1 MSGLYKIFPTQRLKF
16 IFFCNKKLSF
26 QSFIYTGTAFLKIP
40 GFLIMQ
46 YKVLGLIKSSSINQK
61 MKQLILIFILAFGY
75 SSARAN
81 PDPTELGTITGQ
93 VMDKEFQEPIP
104 YATITVTT
112 PEGEMVTGA
121 VTNVDGSFSV
131 DKLADGTYNFKV
143 QFMGYKPFSREV
155 VVSGGNR
162 EIKIGTI
169 YLEAEVAELNS
180 VDVVAERSTIE
191 QRIDRK
197 VVNVGKDLTT
207 AGATASEIM
216 NNIPSLAVD
225 QDGNISMRGN
235 DNVKILVDGKPTN
248 IPAAQL
254 LKQIPST
261 SIKSIELITNP
272 SAKYNPEGMSGI
284 INIVLHKNSNLG
296 FNGNLNTGVT
306 IGDNTR
312 YTGSLDMNYRTG
324 KVNFF
329 GNFGANGG
337 KREQFGR
344 IQNFTNNYTERL
356 YFLNDNES
364 YLFKVGMDY
373 YMDDK
378 NTFSFYTN
386 QNFYTGEPSGEAN
399 ILFDDPAAGDIF
411 QKFYNDNENISRT
424 YNFVFNHD
432 FNSEGHKLILEA
444 DYNTTD
450 SEELALFEFS
460 GAGADDYNSYRDDVD
475 EELSNTNINL
485 DYENPLSET
494 AKLELGAE
502 ARLRKSSSNYRTTNE
517 VLDDAQYDY
526 DNNIY
531 SAYSTF
537 GQSWEKW
544 SYQLGAR
551 VEMYEVEAVLDGD
564 LIYET
569 DYLTLYPSAFLSYK
583 FDPMKTVQV
592 SYGRRV
598 DRPGLNQ
605 VSPVREFSSP
615 RITVVGNPR
624 LDPQFTNSI
633 ELNYTHNF
641 EKGSFTGGVFY
652 RLIEDEINQ
661 VLIIDP
667 EDPSRLLLTFM
678 NWEDNSSYGVEL
690 SGRYKPFSWW
700 SLNPSFELYNR
711 TEKGIVGEEY
721 LEVESSAYSFRLSQS
736 FNVTKKLTLQL
747 FGMYRSSTELLQI
760 NPDEF
765 YFVNAGARYSFL
777 KDKATL
783 SLNFNDIFDTQKFG
797 FTTEVPY
804 SQRGRFNSDSQ
815 TVYLGLSYRFGGGK
829 NKALSRKQR
838 DDNTNTGGGIF

>member
-1 MSGLYKIFPTQRLKF
+1 
-16 IFFCNKKLSF
+16 
-26 QSFIYTGTAFLKIP
+26 
-40 GFLIMQ
+40 
-46 YKVLGLIKSSSINQK
+46 
-61 MKQLILIFILAFGY
+61 MKQLILFIMLFSLNFSG
-75 SSARAN
+75 SAN
-81 PDPTELGTITGQ
+81 TDPTELGTVTGI
-93 VMDKEFQEPIP
+93 VIDNEFKEPIP
-104 YATITVTT
+104 YATISVST
-112 PEGEMVTGA
+112 PEGELVTGS
-121 VTNVDGSFSV
+121 VTSVDGTFSL
-131 DKLADGTYNFKV
+131 DKLKDGIYIFKA
-143 QFMGYKPFSREV
+143 QFMGYKTFSKEIEV
-155 VVSGGNR
+155 KGGNR
-162 EIKIGTI
+162 SIDIGTI
-169 YLEAEVAELNS
+169 SMEAEIAELES

-235 DNVKILVDGKPTN
+235 DNVRILVDGKPTN

-284 INIVLHKNSNLG
+284 INIILHKNSNMG

-306 IGDNTR
+306 VGENIR

-324 KVNFF
+324 KLNFF
-329 GNFGANGG
+329 GNFGTNGG
-337 KREQFGR
+337 KREQIGI
-344 IQNFTNNYTERL
+344 IQNLTNNYTERL
-356 YFLNDNES
+356 NFLNDSES
-364 YLFKVGMDY
+364 YLFKVGVDY
-373 YMDDK
+373 YLDDK

-386 QNFYTGEPSGEAN
+386 QNYYWGEPVGQAN
-399 ILFDDPAAGDIF
+399 IIFDDAAAGNIF
-411 QKFYNDNENISRT
+411 QDFLINNENITRT
-424 YNFVFNHD
+424 YNFVYNHD

-444 DYNTTD
+444 DHSTTD
-450 SEELALFEFS
+450 AEEIARFQYS
-460 GAGADDYNSYRDDVD
+460 GGGADDLTSYRDDVE
-475 EELSNTNINL
+475 EELTNTTFNL

-502 ARLRKSSSNYRTTNE
+502 ARLRRSSNDYRTTNE
-517 VLDDAQYDY
+517 SLENTIYDY

-531 SAYSTF
+531 SLYSTF

-551 VEMYEVEAVLDGD
+551 FESYDVEAVMDGD
-564 LIYET
+564 LVYET
-569 DYLTLYPSAFLSYK
+569 DYLTLYPSAFVSYK
-583 FDPMKTVQV
+583 LDEMKTLQL

-605 VSPVREFSSP
+605 VNPVREFSTP
-615 RITVVGNPR
+615 RLSQVGNPE
-624 LDPQFTNSI
+624 LDPQFTNSL

-641 EKGSFTGGVFY
+641 QKGSFTGGVFY

-661 VLIIDP
+661 VLLIDP

-678 NWEDNSSYGVEL
+678 NWEDNTAYGVEV

-700 SLNPSFELYNR
+700 SLNPSFELYSS
-711 TEKGIVGEEY
+711 TEKGIVGTEY
-721 LEVESSAYSFRLSQS
+721 REVEATAYSLRLSQS

-760 NPDEF
+760 NPEEF
-765 YFVNAGARYSFL
+765 YFLNAGARYSFL

-783 SLNFNDIFDTQKFG
+783 SLNFNDVFDTQEFN
-797 FTTEVPY
+797 FTSEVPY
-804 SQRGRFNSDSQ
+804 RQRGHFEGDSQ
-815 TVYLGLSYRFGGGK
+815 TVYLGFSYRFGGGK
-829 NKALSRKQR
+829 NRALNRKQR
-838 DDNTNTGGGIF
+838 DDNTSSDGGLF

>member
-1 MSGLYKIFPTQRLKF
+1 
-16 IFFCNKKLSF
+16 
-26 QSFIYTGTAFLKIP
+26 
-40 GFLIMQ
+40 
-46 YKVLGLIKSSSINQK
+46 
-61 MKQLILIFILAFGY
+61 MKQLILILILVWGTFSGNAKT
-75 SSARAN
+75 N
-81 PDPTELGTITGQ
+81 PTELGSITGQ
-93 VMDKEFQEPIP
+93 VLDSELKEPIP

-112 PEGEMVTGA
+112 PEGEITTGA
-121 VTNVDGSFSV
+121 VTSADGSFSV
-131 DKLADGTYNFKV
+131 EKLKDGNYILKV
-143 QFMGYKPFSREV
+143 QFMGYKPYSQEIKV
-155 VVSGGNR
+155 IGGNR
-162 EIKIGTI
+162 QFNLGAI
-169 YLEAEVAELNS
+169 YLEPEVAQLEG
-180 VDVVAERSTIE
+180 VDIVAERSTIE

-207 AGATASEIM
+207 TGASASEIM

-235 DNVKILVDGKPTN
+235 ANVRILVDGKPTN

-284 INIVLHKNSNLG
+284 INIILHKNSNLG

-312 YTGSLDMNYRTG
+312 YTGSLDMNYRRG
-324 KVNFF
+324 KLNFF

-337 KREQFGR
+337 KREQIGVL
-344 IQNFTNNYTERL
+344 QNFTNDYTENIR
-356 YFLNDNES
+356 FLNNNES
-364 YLFKVGMDY
+364 YLFKVGVDY
-373 YMDDK
+373 YLNDN

-386 QNFYTGEPSGEAN
+386 QNYYLGGPIGEAN
-399 ILFDDPAAGDIF
+399 IIFDNPGAGNIYQDFTI
-411 QKFYNDNENISRT
+411 DNENVTHT
-424 YNFVFNHD
+424 YNFVYNHD

-444 DYNTTD
+444 DHSTTD
-450 SEELALFEFS
+450 GEEIARFEYS
-460 GAGADDYNSYRDDVD
+460 GAGVGDLDSYRDDV
-475 EELSNTNINL
+475 EEDLSNSTFNL
-485 DYENPLSET
+485 DYENPFSKT

-502 ARLRKSSSNYRTTNE
+502 ARLRRSSNDYRTTNE
-517 VLDDAQYDY
+517 MLENSHYDY

-531 SAYSTF
+531 SFYSTF
-537 GQSWEKW
+537 GQNWEKW

-551 VEMYEVEAVLDGD
+551 VERYEVEAVLDGD
-564 LIYET
+564 LVYET
-569 DYLTLYPSAFLSYK
+569 DYFTLYPSAFLSYK
-583 FDPMKTVQV
+583 INEMKTLQI

-605 VSPVREFSSP
+605 VNPVREFSTP
-615 RITVVGNPR
+615 RLTQVGNPE

-641 EKGSFTGGVFY
+641 KKGSFTGGVFY

-661 VLIIDP
+661 VLLIDP
-667 EDPSRLLLTFM
+667 EDPSRLLLTYM
-678 NWEDNSSYGVEL
+678 NWKDNTAYGFEL
-690 SGRYKPFSWW
+690 GGRYKPFSWW

-721 LEVESSAYSFRLSQS
+721 LEVESSVYNFRLSQS

-760 NPDEF
+760 RPEEF
-765 YFVNAGARYSFL
+765 YFMNAGARYSFL
-777 KDKATL
+777 KDKATI
-783 SLNFNDIFDTQKFG
+783 SLNFNDIFNTQE
-797 FTTEVPY
+797 FTFTSDLPY
-804 SQRGRFNSDSQ
+804 EQRGHFESDSQ
-815 TVYLGLSYRFGGGK
+815 TVYLGFSYRFGGGK

-838 DDNTNTGGGIF
+838 DDNTESGGGLF